1 MEKSA
6 DLNLHLELR
15 LFPPPDAATSEWHSH
30 LEVSELVSTAS
41 FAQLGAPEIAVH
53 ASWYLNCCE
62 IV

>member
-1 MEKSA
+1 MISFG
-6 DLNLHLELR
+6 LYVELR
-15 LFPPPDAATSEWHSH
+15 FIPPPPPDAATSEWHSH